1 MSEWPDDEIVL
12 VSALEHFSYC
22 PRQCALIH
30 IENVFD
36 ENIFT
41 LRGSRAHERAD
52 EPEVTEEDGK
62 RVERAVPIWSNRLGL
77 QGKADV
83 IEFRDDGTV
92 YPVEYKHGPRRAKVH
107 DDLQLC
113 AQALCLEEMLG
124 CSIAKGAI
132 YHHSSRRRREV
143 TFDEAL
149 RRNTEEAIAGVRRM
163 LIAGVLPPPAD
174 DARCPKCSL
183 IDACMP
189 SAASLMPRSL
199 DVIFTPIPDQ
209 HSIGLSSQDSGQ

>member
-1 MSEWPDDEIVL
+1 MSEWQEDEIVL
-12 VSALEHFSYC
+12 VSAIEHFSYC

-30 IENVFD
+30 VEKVFD

-41 LRGSRAHERAD
+41 LRGNRAHERAD
-52 EPEVTEEDGK
+52 EPDATEEDGK
-62 RVERAVPIWSNRLGL
+62 RIERAVPIWSSRLGL

-83 IEFRDDGTV
+83 IEFWDDGTV
-92 YPVEYKHGPRRAKVH
+92 YPVEYKHGPRRAKAH

-124 CSIAKGAI
+124 CSITKGAI

-143 TFDEAL
+143 AFDQTL
-149 RRNTEEAIAGVRRM
+149 REKTERAITGVRSM
-163 LIAGVLPPPAD
+163 LLAGVLPPPAD

-189 SAASLMPRSL
+189 SAITLMSRSPGTL
-199 DVIFTPIPDQ
+199 FEPLPEKEVV
-209 HSIGLSSQDSGQ
+209 